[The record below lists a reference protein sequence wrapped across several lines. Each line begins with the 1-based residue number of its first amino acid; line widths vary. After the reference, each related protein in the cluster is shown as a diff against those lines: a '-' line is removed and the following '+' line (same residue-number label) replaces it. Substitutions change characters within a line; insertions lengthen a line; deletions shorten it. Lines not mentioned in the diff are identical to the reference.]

1 MNFKYGNSKFHI
13 CVNALMQGPHPSR
26 NANLVKTMFY
36 VVAPTLR
43 LLDLL
48 KICWNDDIFI
58 PTPSLC
64 I

>member
-1 MNFKYGNSKFHI
+1 
-13 CVNALMQGPHPSR
+13 MQGPHPSR
-26 NANLVKTMFY
+26 NANLVKTMFS